1 MGGSVQPGLRE
12 RKKQQTRATLVAVAL
27 DLVDRQGYERT
38 TVEQI
43 ADAAEVSPRTVA
55 HYFPTKDLLLLSL
68 LDTFTDAV
76 NDELA
81 DIPLETPPL
90 QALLAANLKMLD
102 KAALSK
108 VAMTPPR
115 IATSLRIVNT
125 ARSLQLATIKV
136 RTSATAEALARRMG
150 TTPDDPT
157 VTLIGAVWAAVTST
171 AWQSLHMDETLGRIA
186 VEDLPHFMSRKLS
199 ETFADLAAQTADLPT
214 VTCRSAWPD

>member
-1 MGGSVQPGLRE
+1 MGGSVNPGLRE

-43 ADAAEVSPRTVA
+43 AEAAEVSPRTVA

-81 DIPLETPPL
+81 AIPLETPPL
-90 QALLAANLKMLD
+90 QALLAANLTMLD
-102 KAALSK
+102 KAAHGEGS
-108 VAMTPPR
+108 MTPPR
-115 IATSLRIVNT
+115 IASSLRIVNT

-136 RTSATAEALARRMG
+136 RSDATAEALARRIG
-150 TTPDDPT
+150 GSPDDPA
-157 VTLIGAVWAAVTST
+157 VALIGAVWAAVTAT
-171 AWQSLHMDETLGRIA
+171 AWQSLQMDETLDQFA
-186 VEDLPHFMSRKLS
+186 VEDLPHFMRDKLAETCKDLAVLTAKLS
-199 ETFADLAAQTADLPT
+199 
-214 VTCRSAWPD
+214 